1 MKIAAGVFKA
11 QCLELMDRV
20 NVTHEEIIVTKRG
33 KPVVKIL
40 PASEKAAQSLFGY
53 MKNSVTEV
61 SDIVSPIDVE
71 WDALQ

>member
-1 MKIAAGVFKA
+1 MKVAAGVFKA

-20 NVTHEEIIVTKRG
+20 NITHEEIIVTKRG

-40 PASEKAAQSLFGY
+40 PVSEKAMQPLFGY
-53 MKNSVTEV
+53 MENSVTEIG
-61 SDIVSPIDVE
+61 DIVSPIDAE